1 MTSYTYGG
9 AHAIPAVDDE
19 ARRFVP
25 SRGGMGVG
33 GEGSGRGGCGGGV
46 GGRGGGGV
54 GGGEV
59 DGGSSPWTTSTS
71 SVCTL
76 NPKPET
82 LNPKP

>member
-33 GEGSGRGGCGGGV
+33 GEGSGRGGFSISL
-46 GGRGGGGV
+46 
-54 GGGEV
+54 
-59 DGGSSPWTTSTS
+59 GSSLEARQLSK
-71 SVCTL
+71 L
-76 NPKPET
+76 NFGLLDFTGILGLLQVRAPFRQ
-82 LNPKP
+82 